1 MTLNFGREPAT
12 ALSRISPHQLF
23 AVQYKYTNTDTY
35 AYTNTDIYIHK
46 YTNSNM
52 GVVSTICWV
61 INFVGKSDG
70 LENATKLKKIAL
82 NQYVGVDR

>member
-1 MTLNFGREPAT
+1 MYT
-12 ALSRISPHQLF
+12 
-23 AVQYKYTNTDTY
+23 YTNTDVY
-35 AYTNTDIYIHK
+35 MHK

-70 LENATKLKKIAL
+70 LENAKNTKKIAL
-82 NQYVGVDR
+82 NQYVAVDR